1 MAHQIFTQQ
10 ANRTWTEKMKRLLSQ
25 EIPIF
30 NVGVKGF
37 KEVETGSIYMNV
49 VIKIPNNA
57 KAVSTGNTL
66 VDQYALGLL
75 SNYLGEIFEYEREQ

>member
-1 MAHQIFTQQ
+1 MERQQFNIKTTRAITQ
-10 ANRTWTEKMKRLLSQ
+10 KMKRLLRQ
-25 EIPIF
+25 EFPIF

-49 VIKIPNNA
+49 LIKIPNSA
-57 KAVSTGNTL
+57 TAVSTVNTL